1 MGVSAKAAAMGE
13 RRGGE
18 GQHTSHLALADSFA
32 LFRMG
37 LRIIISEAEDFEVSE
52 AASLEELVALV
63 SAASRPDL
71 ALVDLDLPPSGA
83 KQAVTFLHKNDVLPI
98 VWGRRHRLS
107 SDLVFELVRAGAVGV
122 LPKEISPTGLIRSVR
137 GVLAGEAALGRDT
150 AWLLVN
156 GLQTANATAGSG
168 QDLTTLSSRELEVL
182 ELVAH
187 ARANKEIAE
196 QLGLSEFTV
205 KRHIQNI
212 LRKIGARSRWE
223 ASASYLAQRRELG
236 LSPRV
241 PVAVFDAD
249 EAPPTERDGF
259 GSGDGERLVPA

>member
-1 MGVSAKAAAMGE
+1 MALLRRQQLMGE
-13 RRGGE
+13 RKGE
-18 GQHTSHLALADSFA
+18 VGQCASHLALADSFA

-37 LRIIISEAEDFEVSE
+37 LRIIISEAEGFEVSE
-52 AASLEELVALV
+52 ADSLEGLVALV
-63 SAASRPDL
+63 SAGSRPDL

-83 KQAVTFLHKNDVLPI
+83 KQAVTFLHENDVLPI

-122 LPKEISPTGLIRSVR
+122 LPKEISPIGLLRSLR
-137 GVLAGEAALGRDT
+137 GVVAGEAALGPDIAR
-150 AWLLVN
+150 LLVS
-156 GLQTANATAGSG
+156 GLQTASATAGSG

-236 LSPRV
+236 LSSRL

-259 GSGDGERLVPA
+259 GSGDGERSVPA

>member
-1 MGVSAKAAAMGE
+1 MGDG
-13 RRGGE
+13 RGE
-18 GQHTSHLALADSFA
+18 GRQRTSRLALADSFT
-32 LFRMG
+32 LFRIG
-37 LRIIISEAEDFEVSE
+37 LRIVISEADDFDVSE
-52 AASLEELVALV
+52 AASLEDLGALV

-83 KQAVTFLHKNDVLPI
+83 KDAVTLLRKNDVAPI

-122 LPKEISPTGLIRSVR
+122 LPKEISPTGLLRSLR
-137 GVLAGEAALGRDT
+137 GVVDGEAALGRDI

-156 GLQTANATAGSG
+156 GLQKASATAGVARY
-168 QDLTTLSSRELEVL
+168 LTTLSSRELEVL
-182 ELVAH
+182 ELVADGG
-187 ARANKEIAE
+187 ANKEIAE

-223 ASASYLAQRRELG
+223 ASALYLAQRREL
-236 LSPRV
+236 PARV
-241 PVAVFDAD
+241 PVVVHGVDQ
-249 EAPPTERDGF
+249 ELPGR
-259 GSGDGERLVPA
+259 RVV